1 MSKQFEQLEIL
12 YKQVL
17 NLSKEIK
24 LLIFNEKYDDVV
36 AQEAYKS
43 QIVSKITLV
52 KKTVKLSDEEKN
64 AINELKKEILFQEK
78 ENLNHLK
85 ELREKTLTELKNISN
100 KSKVSNKYEQ
110 IEPTEGT
117 ICDYTSD

>member
-64 AINELKKEILFQEK
+64 LINELKKEILFQEK

-85 ELREKTLTELKNISN
+85 ELREKTLTELKNISS

>member
-85 ELREKTLTELKNISN
+85 ELREKSLTELKNISN